1 MFDYLMQVN
10 FSKINYIKKY
20 GEKAKNKFKRILF

>member
-1 MFDYLMQVN
+1 MQVN